1 MYDDYEYDSWME
13 EIDDLI
19 YDEEVEEMHF
29 DSVVNEINEYWDREN
44 EYIKSSGIYTKEE
57 VEQIIESNN
66 QIRNEK
72 LAEAKKAYDEAMAW
86 VKEQKQLDAE
96 ERQLKRDIR
105 ALKREIA
112 ELDADSISVA
122 NDINDQMYRAYRE
135 ERAAYDDF
143 IASLDMGDD

>member
-1 MYDDYEYDSWME
+1 ME
-13 EIDDLI
+13 EIDDIL
-19 YDEEVEEMHF
+19 YDGEYEKFLYDNTVC
-29 DSVVNEINEYWDREN
+29 EINERVDQEN
-44 EYIKSSGIYTKEE
+44 EYIKSSGNYTKEE
-57 VEQIIESNN
+57 IEQVIESNN

-86 VKEQKQLDAE
+86 VKEQKQLDIE
-96 ERQLKRDIR
+96 ERQLERDIR

-143 IASLDMGDD
+143 IASLDMADN

>member
-1 MYDDYEYDSWME
+1 MKD
-13 EIDDLI
+13 IDDIL
-19 YDEEVEEMHF
+19 YDGEYEKFLYDNTV
-29 DSVVNEINEYWDREN
+29 SEINERVDQEN
-44 EYIKSSGIYTKEE
+44 EYVKSSGIYTKKE
-57 VEQIIESNN
+57 VEQIIDSNN
-66 QIRNEK
+66 LLRNEK

-122 NDINDQMYRAYRE
+122 NDINDQIYRAYRE

>member
-1 MYDDYEYDSWME
+1 MKDMDDIFYDGEYEKFLYDNTVS
-13 EIDDLI
+13 
-19 YDEEVEEMHF
+19 
-29 DSVVNEINEYWDREN
+29 EINERVDQEN
-44 EYIKSSGIYTKEE
+44 EYVKSSGIYTKEE
-57 VEQIIESNN
+57 IEQVIESNN

-86 VKEQKQLDAE
+86 VREQKQLDAE

>member
-1 MYDDYEYDSWME
+1 MKD
-13 EIDDLI
+13 IDDIL
-19 YDEEVEEMHF
+19 YDGEYEKFLYDNTV
-29 DSVVNEINEYWDREN
+29 SEINERVDQEN
-44 EYIKSSGIYTKEE
+44 EYVKSSGIYTKEE
-57 VEQIIESNN
+57 VEQIIDSNN

>member
-1 MYDDYEYDSWME
+1 MKD
-13 EIDDLI
+13 IDDIL
-19 YDEEVEEMHF
+19 YDGEYEKFLYDNTV
-29 DSVVNEINEYWDREN
+29 SEINERVDQEN
-44 EYIKSSGIYTKEE
+44 EYVKSSGIYTKEE
-57 VEQIIESNN
+57 VEQVIESNN

-86 VKEQKQLDAE
+86 VREQKQLDAE

-143 IASLDMGDD
+143 VASLDMGDD

>member
-1 MYDDYEYDSWME
+1 ME
-13 EIDDLI
+13 EIDDIL
-19 YDEEVEEMHF
+19 YDGEYEKFLYDNTV
-29 DSVVNEINEYWDREN
+29 SEINERVDQEN

-86 VKEQKQLDAE
+86 VREQKQLDAE
-96 ERQLKRDIR
+96 DRQLERDIR

-143 IASLDMGDD
+143 VASLDMGDD

>member
-1 MYDDYEYDSWME
+1 ME
-13 EIDDLI
+13 DIDDIL
-19 YDEEVEEMHF
+19 YDGEFEKFLYDNTV
-29 DSVVNEINEYWDREN
+29 SEINERVDQEN
-44 EYIKSSGIYTKEE
+44 EYVKSSGIYTKEE
-57 VEQIIESNN
+57 IEQVIESNN

-86 VKEQKQLDAE
+86 VKEQRQLDIE

-143 IASLDMGDD
+143 VASLDMGDD

>member
-1 MYDDYEYDSWME
+1 MKD
-13 EIDDLI
+13 IDDIL
-19 YDEEVEEMHF
+19 YDGEYEKFLYDNTV
-29 DSVVNEINEYWDREN
+29 SEINERVDQEN

-72 LAEAKKAYDEAMAW
+72 LAEAKKAYEEAIAW

-105 ALKREIA
+105 ALKREIV

-143 IASLDMGDD
+143 VASLDMGDD

>member
-1 MYDDYEYDSWME
+1 ME
-13 EIDDLI
+13 EIDDIL
-19 YDEEVEEMHF
+19 YDGEYEKFLYDNTV
-29 DSVVNEINEYWDREN
+29 SEINERVDQEN
-44 EYIKSSGIYTKEE
+44 EYVKSSAIYTKEE
-57 VEQIIESNN
+57 IEQIIESNN

-86 VKEQKQLDAE
+86 VKEQRQLDAE

-122 NDINDQMYRAYRE
+122 NDINDQMYKAYRE

>member
-1 MYDDYEYDSWME
+1 ME
-13 EIDDLI
+13 EIDDIL
-19 YDEEVEEMHF
+19 YDGEYEKFLYDNTV
-29 DSVVNEINEYWDREN
+29 SEINERVDQEN

-57 VEQIIESNN
+57 IEQVIESNN

-72 LAEAKKAYDEAMAW
+72 LAEAKKAYEEAIAW

-112 ELDADSISVA
+112 EFDADSISVA

>member
-1 MYDDYEYDSWME
+1 ME
-13 EIDDLI
+13 EIDDIL
-19 YDEEVEEMHF
+19 YDGEYEKFLYDNTVC
-29 DSVVNEINEYWDREN
+29 EINERVDQEN

-86 VKEQKQLDAE
+86 VKEQKQLDIE
-96 ERQLKRDIR
+96 ERQLERDIR

>member
-1 MYDDYEYDSWME
+1 MYEKLLYDNTVS
-13 EIDDLI
+13 
-19 YDEEVEEMHF
+19 
-29 DSVVNEINEYWDREN
+29 EINERVDQEN
-44 EYIKSSGIYTKEE
+44 EYVKSSGIYTKEE
-57 VEQIIESNN
+57 VEQIIDSNN

-72 LAEAKKAYDEAMAW
+72 LAEAKKAYEEAIAW

-143 IASLDMGDD
+143 IASLDMADN

>member
-1 MYDDYEYDSWME
+1 ME
-13 EIDDLI
+13 DIDDIL
-19 YDEEVEEMHF
+19 YDGEFEKFLYDNTV
-29 DSVVNEINEYWDREN
+29 SEINERVDQEN
-44 EYIKSSGIYTKEE
+44 EYVKSSGIYTKEE
-57 VEQIIESNN
+57 IEQVIESNN

-86 VKEQKQLDAE
+86 VKEQRQLDIE
-96 ERQLKRDIR
+96 ERQLKRDIWE
-105 ALKREIA
+105 LNMQIA

-143 IASLDMGDD
+143 IASLDMADD

>member
-1 MYDDYEYDSWME
+1 ME
-13 EIDDLI
+13 EIDDIL
-19 YDEEVEEMHF
+19 YDGEYEKFLYDNTV
-29 DSVVNEINEYWDREN
+29 SEINERVDQEN
-44 EYIKSSGIYTKEE
+44 EYVKSSAIYTKEE
-57 VEQIIESNN
+57 IEQIIESNN

-86 VKEQKQLDAE
+86 VKEQRQLDAE

-112 ELDADSISVA
+112 ELDADSISVG
-122 NDINDQMYRAYRE
+122 NDINDEMYRAYRE

-143 IASLDMGDD
+143 IASLDMAND

>member
-1 MYDDYEYDSWME
+1 MKD
-13 EIDDLI
+13 IDDIL
-19 YDEEVEEMHF
+19 YDGEYEKFLYDNTV
-29 DSVVNEINEYWDREN
+29 SEINERVDQEN
-44 EYIKSSGIYTKEE
+44 EYVKSSGIYTKEE
-57 VEQIIESNN
+57 VEQIIDSNN

-72 LAEAKKAYDEAMAW
+72 LAEAKKAYEEAIAW

>member
-1 MYDDYEYDSWME
+1 ME
-13 EIDDLI
+13 EIDNILYDGEYEKFI
-19 YDEEVEEMHF
+19 YDNTV
-29 DSVVNEINEYWDREN
+29 SEINERVDQEN
-44 EYIKSSGIYTKEE
+44 EYVKSSGIYTKEE
-57 VEQIIESNN
+57 IEQIIESNN

-86 VKEQKQLDAE
+86 VKEQRQLDAE

>member
-1 MYDDYEYDSWME
+1 ME
-13 EIDDLI
+13 DIDDIL
-19 YDEEVEEMHF
+19 YDGEYEKFLYDNTV
-29 DSVVNEINEYWDREN
+29 SEINERVDQEN

-86 VKEQKQLDAE
+86 VREQKQLDAE
-96 ERQLKRDIR
+96 DRQLKRDIR

>member
-1 MYDDYEYDSWME
+1 ME
-13 EIDDLI
+13 EIDDIL
-19 YDEEVEEMHF
+19 YDGEYEKFLYDNTV
-29 DSVVNEINEYWDREN
+29 SEINERVDQEN
-44 EYIKSSGIYTKEE
+44 EYVKSSGIYTKEE
-57 VEQIIESNN
+57 IEQVIESNN

>member
-1 MYDDYEYDSWME
+1 MKD
-13 EIDDLI
+13 IDDIL
-19 YDEEVEEMHF
+19 YDGEYEKLLYDNTV
-29 DSVVNEINEYWDREN
+29 SEINERVDQEN
-44 EYIKSSGIYTKEE
+44 EYVKSSGIYTKEE
-57 VEQIIESNN
+57 VEQVIESNN

-72 LAEAKKAYDEAMAW
+72 LAEAKKAYEEAIAW

>member
-1 MYDDYEYDSWME
+1 MKD
-13 EIDDLI
+13 IDDIL
-19 YDEEVEEMHF
+19 YDGEYEKFLYDNTVC
-29 DSVVNEINEYWDREN
+29 EINERVDQEN
-44 EYIKSSGIYTKEE
+44 EYIKSSGNYTKEE
-57 VEQIIESNN
+57 IEQVIESNN

-86 VKEQKQLDAE
+86 VKEQKQLDIE
-96 ERQLKRDIR
+96 ERQLERDIR

-143 IASLDMGDD
+143 VASLDMGDD

>member
-1 MYDDYEYDSWME
+1 MKD
-13 EIDDLI
+13 IDDIL
-19 YDEEVEEMHF
+19 YDGEYEKFLYDNTV
-29 DSVVNEINEYWDREN
+29 SEINERVDQEN
-44 EYIKSSGIYTKEE
+44 EYVKSSAIYTKEE

-72 LAEAKKAYDEAMAW
+72 LAEAKKAYEEAIAW
-86 VKEQKQLDAE
+86 VREQKQLDAE

-112 ELDADSISVA
+112 EFDADSISVA

-143 IASLDMGDD
+143 IASLDMAND

>member
-1 MYDDYEYDSWME
+1 MKD
-13 EIDDLI
+13 IDDIL
-19 YDEEVEEMHF
+19 YDGEYEKFLYDNTV
-29 DSVVNEINEYWDREN
+29 SEINERVDQEN
-44 EYIKSSGIYTKEE
+44 EYVKSSGIYTKEE
-57 VEQIIESNN
+57 IEQVIESNN

-72 LAEAKKAYDEAMAW
+72 LAEAKKAYEEAIAW
-86 VKEQKQLDAE
+86 VREQKQLDAE

>member
-1 MYDDYEYDSWME
+1 MKD
-13 EIDDLI
+13 IDDIL
-19 YDEEVEEMHF
+19 YDGEYEKFLYDNTV
-29 DSVVNEINEYWDREN
+29 SEINERVDQEN

-72 LAEAKKAYDEAMAW
+72 LADAKKAYDEAMAW
-86 VKEQKQLDAE
+86 VKEQKQLDIE

-122 NDINDQMYRAYRE
+122 NDINDQIYRAYRE

>member
-1 MYDDYEYDSWME
+1 ME
-13 EIDDLI
+13 EIDDIL
-19 YDEEVEEMHF
+19 YDGEYEKFLYDNTV
-29 DSVVNEINEYWDREN
+29 SEINERVDQEN
-44 EYIKSSGIYTKEE
+44 EYVKSSAIYTKEE
-57 VEQIIESNN
+57 IEQIIESNN

-86 VKEQKQLDAE
+86 VKEQRQLDAE

-143 IASLDMGDD
+143 IASLDMAND

>member
-1 MYDDYEYDSWME
+1 MKD
-13 EIDDLI
+13 IDDIL
-19 YDEEVEEMHF
+19 YDGEYEKFLYDNTV
-29 DSVVNEINEYWDREN
+29 SEINERVDQEN
-44 EYIKSSGIYTKEE
+44 EYVKSSGIYTKEE
-57 VEQIIESNN
+57 IEQIIDSNN

-72 LAEAKKAYDEAMAW
+72 LAEAKKAYEEAIAW

-143 IASLDMGDD
+143 IASLDMADD

>member
-1 MYDDYEYDSWME
+1 MKD
-13 EIDDLI
+13 IDDIL
-19 YDEEVEEMHF
+19 YDGEYEKFLYDNTV
-29 DSVVNEINEYWDREN
+29 SEINERVDQEN
-44 EYIKSSGIYTKEE
+44 EYVKSSGIYTKEE
-57 VEQIIESNN
+57 VEQIIDSNN

-86 VKEQKQLDAE
+86 VKEQKQLDIE
-96 ERQLKRDIR
+96 ERQLERDIR

>member
-1 MYDDYEYDSWME
+1 MKD
-13 EIDDLI
+13 IDDIL
-19 YDEEVEEMHF
+19 YDGEYEKFLYDNTV
-29 DSVVNEINEYWDREN
+29 SEINERVDQEN
-44 EYIKSSGIYTKEE
+44 EYVKSSGIYTKEE
-57 VEQIIESNN
+57 VEQIIDSNN

-86 VKEQKQLDAE
+86 VREQKQLDIE

>member
-1 MYDDYEYDSWME
+1 ME
-13 EIDDLI
+13 EIDDIL
-19 YDEEVEEMHF
+19 YDGEYEKFLYDNTVC
-29 DSVVNEINEYWDREN
+29 EINERVDQEN
-44 EYIKSSGIYTKEE
+44 EYIKSSGNYTKEE
-57 VEQIIESNN
+57 IEQVIESNN

-86 VKEQKQLDAE
+86 VKEQKQLDIE
-96 ERQLKRDIR
+96 ERQLERDIR

-143 IASLDMGDD
+143 VASLDMGDD

>member
-1 MYDDYEYDSWME
+1 MKD
-13 EIDDLI
+13 IDDIL
-19 YDEEVEEMHF
+19 YDGEYEKFLYDNTV
-29 DSVVNEINEYWDREN
+29 SEINERVDQEN
-44 EYIKSSGIYTKEE
+44 EYVKSSGIYTKEE
-57 VEQIIESNN
+57 VEQIIDSNN

-72 LAEAKKAYDEAMAW
+72 LVEAKKAYEEAMAW
-86 VKEQKQLDAE
+86 VREQKQLDAE

-122 NDINDQMYRAYRE
+122 NDFNDQVYRAHRD

-143 IASLDMGDD
+143 IASLDMADN

>member
-1 MYDDYEYDSWME
+1 ME
-13 EIDDLI
+13 DIDDIL
-19 YDEEVEEMHF
+19 YDGEFEKFLYDNTV
-29 DSVVNEINEYWDREN
+29 SEINERVDQEN
-44 EYIKSSGIYTKEE
+44 EYVKSSGIYTKEE
-57 VEQIIESNN
+57 IEQVIESNN

-86 VKEQKQLDAE
+86 VKEQKQLDIE

>member
-1 MYDDYEYDSWME
+1 ME
-13 EIDDLI
+13 DIDDIL
-19 YDEEVEEMHF
+19 YDGEYEKILYDNTV
-29 DSVVNEINEYWDREN
+29 SEINERVDQEN
-44 EYIKSSGIYTKEE
+44 DYIKSSGIYTKEE
-57 VEQIIESNN
+57 VEQIIDSNN
-66 QIRNEK
+66 QLRNEK
-72 LAEAKKAYDEAMAW
+72 LAEAKKAYEEAMAW

-135 ERAAYDDF
+135 ERVAYDDF
-143 IASLDMGDD
+143 IASLDMADD